1 MAIISKSIITS
12 VCILAIGIGIGI
24 GIGIIT
30 TADYIHEHT
39 LAQTDTVYIYKTI
52 DIDVADAQR
61 EQLPSM
67 GTVSISSGDIT
78 SQQDS
83 LVLQVRKDSVLITG
97 VEPVSGASYEAIV
110 SGVRPNLD
118 KLKITVPERVETRTV
133 TKPQAGWSFGVFAEC
148 LYHPRQ
154 FDARTG
160 LYASYTAGPFCVYA
174 DAGAIWSD
182 IGPTHIVSPYIGVG
196 LRLQLYH
203 NK

>member
-1 MAIISKSIITS
+1 MAISSKSIITS
-12 VCILAIGIGIGI
+12 VCILAIGIS
-24 GIGIIT
+24 IGIIT

-39 LAQTDTVYIYKTI
+39 LVKTDTVYVYKTI
-52 DIDVADAQR
+52 EIDVADAQR
-61 EQLPSM
+61 EQLSSM

-83 LVLQVRKDSVLITG
+83 SVLQVRKDSVLITG
-97 VEPVSGASYEAIV
+97 FEPVSGASYEAIV

-118 KLKITVPERVETRTV
+118 RLKIIVPERVETRIV
-133 TKPQAGWSFGVFAEC
+133 TKTQVGWSFGVFAGC
-148 LYHPRQ
+148 LYRPRQ

-182 IGPTHIVSPYIGVG
+182 IGPTRIVSPYIGVG

-203 NK
+203 SK

>member
-1 MAIISKSIITS
+1 MAISSKSIITS

-24 GIGIIT
+24 IT
-30 TADYIHEHT
+30 TADYIHKYT
-39 LAQTDTVYIYKTI
+39 LVQTDTVYIYKTI
-52 DIDVADAQR
+52 EIDVADAQR
-61 EQLPSM
+61 EQLPSL

-83 LVLQVRKDSVLITG
+83 LVLQLRKDSVLITG

-118 KLKITVPERVETRTV
+118 RLKITVPERVETRIV
-133 TKPQAGWSFGVFAEC
+133 TKPQSGWSLGVFAGC

-160 LYASYTAGPFCVYA
+160 LYASYTAGPFCFHI
-174 DAGAIWSD
+174 DTGAMWSD
-182 IGPTHIVSPYIGVG
+182 IGPTRIVSPYIGVG